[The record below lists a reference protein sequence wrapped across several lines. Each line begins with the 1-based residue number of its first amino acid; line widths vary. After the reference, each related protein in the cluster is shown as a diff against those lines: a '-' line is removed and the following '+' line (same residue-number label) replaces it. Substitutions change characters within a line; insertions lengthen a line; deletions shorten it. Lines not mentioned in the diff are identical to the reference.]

1 MQFESIA
8 MVPGVTSRAC
18 FPLCTGTKRAGRGL
32 SIGGQGCQQF
42 AKGFKMEMD
51 QHAAVALAN
60 CRPDTVALV
69 PLFMCL
75 GCHLQHITK
84 CQYTKEC
91 STSTSS
97 SRRSTIAQAAVAEEV
112 RDDQL
117 QVKELLK
124 ICAHCLVVFL
134 AHVCCLGYVSGHVD

>member
-18 FPLCTGTKRAGRGL
+18 FPLYTGTKRVTGRGL

-60 CRPDTVALV
+60 CRPDTVPLSR
-69 PLFMCL
+69 LFMCL

-91 STSTSS
+91 RTSRRSSSTSS
-97 SRRSTIAQAAVAEEV
+97 SGRGA
-112 RDDQL
+112 DDQL
-117 QVKELLK
+117 LVPGERVAQNMCPLFGGVSRSCLLSR
-124 ICAHCLVVFL
+124 LRF
-134 AHVCCLGYVSGHVD
+134 GPR